1 MTIEQAHVRDLPQI
15 HELLSRHHL
24 PLAGLDEHVES
35 RRRLKDSF
43 PGFWK
48 QESPSLQ
55 NPPAA
60 GTASTSDTRD
70 AFRVVVVR
78 QLFASVDAARR
89 ENPDR
94 GADDVDVAIR
104 MAGVIDVARDIA
116 ADRGVTRRAL
126 VDVEDPDARTRQVP
140 SFAAPPFGL

>member
-1 MTIEQAHVRDLPQI
+1 MAMTIEQAHVRDLPQI
-15 HELLSRHHL
+15 HELRSRHHL
-24 PLAGLDEHVES
+24 PLAGLDEHVETMLVAREGS
-35 RRRLKDSF
+35 QIV
-43 PGFWK
+43 GTAT
-48 QESPSLQ
+48 LQ

-60 GTASTSDTRD
+60 WTASTSDTRD

-116 ADRGVTRRAL
+116 ADRGVTRPAL
-126 VDVEDPDARTRQVP
+126 VDVEDPDALTRQVP

>member
-1 MTIEQAHVRDLPQI
+1 MAMTIEQAHVRDLPQI

-24 PLAGLDEHVES
+24 TLAGLDEHVETMLVA
-35 RRRLKDSF
+35 RDS
-43 PGFWK
+43 WK

-55 NPPAA
+55 NPLAA

-70 AFRVVVVR
+70 AFGVVVVR

-116 ADRGVTRRAL
+116 ADRGVTRPAL
-126 VDVEDPDARTRQVP
+126 VDVEDPDALTRQVP